1 MKKAKIALIL
11 GGGGARGL
19 AHIGV
24 LKALEENGIPIDM
37 VVGTSMGAMV
47 GAVYAQ
53 NPDSRKLEEKFVSFL
68 DSERFQAIGINR
80 FDKEQS
86 EPDNLLEQMAKKF
99 KRRVIINLAAHRQ
112 SLFKGERL
120 MVAINQLIDNILIEE
135 TKLPFACS
143 ALDLSKLEEVIFDKG
158 NIRTAVSASSSIPGF
173 LPPVE
178 IGDTQYVDGSICT
191 NFPWDYARAHGADI
205 VIAVD
210 VTLRNI
216 HTVHPDNVIDII
228 MRTSIAANYKIN
240 RLALDNVDFVIRPPL
255 GQIYWNEFDRYNSLI
270 ELGYK
275 AGKNC
280 ITDINEIIHQH
291 NKLTNRIKKRLLKI
305 IAA

>member
-37 VVGTSMGAMV
+37 VIGTSMGAMV

-53 NPDSRKLEEKFVSFL
+53 NPDSKELEKKFVSFL
-68 DSERFQAIGINR
+68 KSERFQSIGINR
-80 FDKEQS
+80 FDKEHS
-86 EPDNLLEQMAKKF
+86 EPDNLLEQITKKI

-120 MVAINQLIDNILIEE
+120 MVAINQLINEGLIQDA
-135 TKLPFACS
+135 KLPFACS
-143 ALDLSKLEEVIFDKG
+143 ALDLSKLEEVIFDQG
-158 NIRTAVSASSSIPGF
+158 DMRTAVSASSSIPGF

-178 IGDTQYVDGSICT
+178 IDDELFVDGSICT
-191 NFPWDYARAHGADI
+191 NFPWDYTRDHGADI
-205 VIAVD
+205 IIAVD
-210 VTLRNI
+210 VTLKNTQI
-216 HTVHPDNVIDII
+216 VNPDNVIDII
-228 MRTSIAANYKIN
+228 MRTSMAANYKIN

-255 GQIYWNEFDRYNSLI
+255 GQIFWNEFDRYDSLI
-270 ELGYK
+270 ELGYTETK
-275 AGKNC
+275 KC
-280 ITDINEIIHQH
+280 I
-291 NKLTNRIKKRLLKI
+291 NKITISLMHKTI
-305 IAA
+305 